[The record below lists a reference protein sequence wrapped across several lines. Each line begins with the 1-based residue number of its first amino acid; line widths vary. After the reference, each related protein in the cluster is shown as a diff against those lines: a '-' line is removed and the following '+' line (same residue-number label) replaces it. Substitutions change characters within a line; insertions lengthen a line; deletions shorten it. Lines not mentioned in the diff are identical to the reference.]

1 MSQLTPRFLRVDKK
15 QKKRATG
22 LEHFFLRGQPPL
34 SSPVWDIYI
43 GIFSPTPTFITVYVR
58 YRFCREGEK
67 KKSTSAQ
74 KRATM
79 MTLRT
84 DFRHYHLILKIE
96 RAPCPSFFP
105 NLIKHSTVER
115 YGFKNHEEIT

>member
-1 MSQLTPRFLRVDKK
+1 MEDDYEKALEHSISEYFFYSNKWDRQFVSQLTPRFLRVDKK

-67 KKSTSAQ
+67 KVQARK
-74 KRATM
+74 KR
-79 MTLRT
+79 
-84 DFRHYHLILKIE
+84 
-96 RAPCPSFFP
+96 
-105 NLIKHSTVER
+105 
-115 YGFKNHEEIT
+115 